1 MSKAIQIAEIVE
13 NHKKKQAALVDCRQQ
28 VINTPDV
35 FNDDETVTLISLLEQ
50 PEDKLLTPELRQLR
64 VELREKLQQ
73 FMTGVDQVNQVAYN
87 NNIEINKKITDNRI
101 EFEEKLKIP
110 EARLSSILKFKLE
123 SLNKAEIDY
132 LIIKFKEINC
142 FAFVRNAYL
151 VVYYDRLMGDDIK
164 DMLQS
169 VDYHFKK
176 EQNHY
181 FIHIDSVN
189 ESLIPLLPDD
199 LVYLLKVM
207 ESNS

>member
-13 NHKKKQAALVDCRQQ
+13 AYKKKQAALVACRQQ

-50 PEDKLLTPELRQLR
+50 PEETLLTPELRQLR
-64 VELREKLQQ
+64 VELRETLQK
-73 FMTGVDQVNQVAYN
+73 FMSGVDQINQVAYN
-87 NNIEINKKITDNRI
+87 NNIEINEKITANRI

-110 EARLSSILKFKLE
+110 EARLSSILHFELKT
-123 SLNKAEIDY
+123 LNKKEVDY
-132 LIIKFKEINC
+132 LIAKFKEINC
-142 FAFVRNAYL
+142 FAFVRNENL
-151 VVYYDRLMGDDIK
+151 VVYYDRLMGEDIK
-164 DMLQS
+164 TMLHS

-181 FIHIDSVN
+181 FINIDSVN